1 MEDKTMKKIVLTIIL
16 LTCTITGILHSDYRK
31 YEGIENIL
39 ADQTYLM
46 PEVIINPLIDPIT
59 Y

>member
-1 MEDKTMKKIVLTIIL
+1 MKKIVLTAIL

-31 YEGIENIL
+31 HEGVENIL
-39 ADQTYLM
+39 AAHTYVI
-46 PEVIINPLIDPIT
+46 PDVIINPLIDPIT

>member
-1 MEDKTMKKIVLTIIL
+1 MEDKTMKIILLTIIL

-31 YEGIENIL
+31 HEGIKNIM
-39 ADQTYLM
+39 ADQTYVM